1 MKATITLSGIVAAL
15 SILVPGHSA
24 AAVPPVLNFSGRLGT
39 DVGDFTGAATLVGT
53 IYDGPASQP
62 LALALWTES
71 QDVYVDQGRFHM
83 LLGADPSNPLPVELV
98 DAPEL
103 YIGIA
108 VGDDDEMVP
117 RMRLVSVP
125 FALRSGDA
133 GTLGGQGPGDFSTA
147 DHGHEFF
154 EISGALGETQLPAS
168 VVLESELT
176 AGLAGKADHAHAHDE
191 AYVNEGQSGSVD
203 GAMVLDRSLTL
214 VDLGDSGCGDQQVAK
229 WDLGSQTWI
238 CADDGDTDTDTTYT
252 AGAGLTL
259 AGTEFSVDQI
269 MVEGWARAVCYD
281 TPDELT
287 AVLGAVYAPLGH
299 THDDSY
305 YTEAETDALL
315 LTFAPTVH
323 NHDSLYYGKTAVDTA
338 LAGKTDVGH
347 HHDDLYFRES
357 EVTSALEGKSDV
369 GHSHNGL
376 YYTEGEVDALL
387 GGYLTSY
394 TETDPTFQTS
404 AAYGIAGN
412 DITNWN
418 TAYTDRMK
426 WDGGST
432 GLNAVTGRTSLGLGS
447 LAVLSAVSG
456 GTGGTITDG
465 TITFDDLGANGCTNG
480 QVMQYDGPN
489 NEWDCATISLSNAG
503 TLDSL
508 DSTQF
513 LRSDASDTYSSGT
526 LSFAPG
532 TAVDVEGSLDLP
544 TTGITGAGTGSGLD
558 ADLLDGQHATAF
570 AAADHHHDG
579 DYAAFAPIQ
588 VPQSTT
594 INIVDANTG
603 TGYYSAITIGA
614 DGLPFIAYLDVGNYD
629 LKVVKCG
636 NPFCLSGWSR
646 R

>member
-1 MKATITLSGIVAAL
+1 
-15 SILVPGHSA
+15 
-24 AAVPPVLNFSGRLGT
+24 
-39 DVGDFTGAATLVGT
+39 
-53 IYDGPASQP
+53 
-62 LALALWTES
+62 
-71 QDVYVDQGRFHM
+71 
-83 LLGADPSNPLPVELV
+83 
-98 DAPEL
+98 
-103 YIGIA
+103 
-108 VGDDDEMVP
+108 
-117 RMRLVSVP
+117 
-125 FALRSGDA
+125 
-133 GTLGGQGPGDFSTA
+133 
-147 DHGHEFF
+147 
-154 EISGALGETQLPAS
+154 
-168 VVLESELT
+168 
-176 AGLAGKADHAHAHDE
+176 
-191 AYVNEGQSGSVD
+191 
-203 GAMVLDRSLTL
+203 
-214 VDLGDSGCGDQQVAK
+214 
-229 WDLGSQTWI
+229 
-238 CADDGDTDTDTTYT
+238 
-252 AGAGLTL
+252 
-259 AGTEFSVDQI
+259 
-269 MVEGWARAVCYD
+269 
-281 TPDELT
+281 
-287 AVLGAVYAPLGH
+287 
-299 THDDSY
+299 
-305 YTEAETDALL
+305 
-315 LTFAPTVH
+315 
-323 NHDSLYYGKTAVDTA
+323 
-338 LAGKTDVGH
+338 
-347 HHDDLYFRES
+347 
-357 EVTSALEGKSDV
+357 
-369 GHSHNGL
+369 
-376 YYTEGEVDALL
+376 
-387 GGYLTSY
+387 
-394 TETDPTFQTS
+394 
-404 AAYGIAGN
+404 
-412 DITNWN
+412 
-418 TAYTDRMK
+418 MK

-636 NPFCLSGWSR
+636 NPSCSSGNLITVVDPGMGDTNLSKVSVAIGSDGLPVIVYYSGDSFYQPYINDAIRVAKCTNANCSSFTILDVDTGADENPSIAIGIDGFPILSYDYGNLTRTLRVTKCGSHDCSTVSATTDVGTGGWFSSIAIGLDGLPVVATMVNTSDYIRFYKCGNAACSSGNTYQTVDSSVNTRMYAEGLTIGNDGLPIMAYYDVTNNDLRVAHCTATDCSTLDAPTAVDSTGNTGKLPGITIAPDGLPVIVHHEYEYIAPNSFYDVSVAKCSNPACSSATVVDIETDMSKGGSTSITIGADGYPVISYYGDDGAGNGVLKVAKCANPFCLSGWSR